1 AVCFRTPLVE
11 GRGENLQRVVSLFH
25 LRLAV
30 VQAPRGFGEV
40 CELLLDVRF
49 VSRESSLSRSQG
61 FLPGSPPR
69 LCRLRG
75 PQTPLDFRSGAQDS
89 LATLQVCFGPVQLSL
104 FRAEFR
110 FAQAELL
117 LFRLGGGQKPSGIF
131 EFSLG
136 RGFAALRLLGRGDLA
151 ILPLLP
157 GRRQEL

>member
-1 AVCFRTPLVE
+1 MFAVQF
-11 GRGENLQRVVSLFH
+11 
-25 LRLAV
+25 A
-30 VQAPRGFGEV
+30 
-40 CELLLDVRF
+40 
-49 VSRESSLSRSQG
+49 
-61 FLPGSPPR
+61 SPPSEPG
-69 LCRLRG
+69 LGHVQGGFFRG
-75 PQTPLDFRSGAQDS
+75 HVFRSGAQDS
-89 LATLQVCFGPVQLSL
+89 LATLQVCFGPAQLSL

-157 GRRQEL
+157 GRRQELLALREVRLG